1 MTSDETFI
9 SIMGDSV
16 PAQHQ
21 EMNIWELS
29 FLSDNPRVY
38 AAIKEIESFSSLTTD
53 EQQHCIYKRI
63 LQEPSVKN
71 LIPEIKR
78 DGGLQEPIIVRYDTR
93 QVIEGNSRLA
103 VYRKLY
109 SDTHENEQWRSIRC
123 LVVKS
128 LTDDQQT
135 RLLGQTHLRG
145 KTEWSAHAKALFC
158 YRWVEEKKKEE
169 AELAKLSGFTANE
182 IKKHAKAIKLMKEN
196 EDKDLSNHSY
206 YDVLVR
212 NKAISDAIEGD
223 SNLRG
228 TVMSQIKK
236 KEKDFTAQEMRKKLP
251 VVIKK
256 PKILRKYAKGEVGL
270 RDAYERADISDPEN
284 KLKTI
289 RDRLDDIE
297 QAEIKRL
304 ENNNLR
310 AMQQTIKQINRILR
324 RISNMVESSLDIKST
339 NSQDRRLAK

>member
-1 MTSDETFI
+1 MGRYFVDCKVSSCTACPRGYRYRRFPGFVPYGCSRGTTRRSVTRPVKETAILIKFQEEGQMTSDETFI

-109 SDTHENEQWRSIRC
+109 RDTHENEQWRSIRC

-128 LTDDQQT
+128 LPDDQQT

-169 AELAKLSGFTANE
+169 AELAKLSGFKANE
-182 IKKHAKAIKLMKEN
+182 IKKHAKA
-196 EDKDLSNHSY
+196 
-206 YDVLVR
+206 
-212 NKAISDAIEGD
+212 
-223 SNLRG
+223 
-228 TVMSQIKK
+228 
-236 KEKDFTAQEMRKKLP
+236 
-251 VVIKK
+251 
-256 PKILRKYAKGEVGL
+256 
-270 RDAYERADISDPEN
+270 
-284 KLKTI
+284 
-289 RDRLDDIE
+289 
-297 QAEIKRL
+297 
-304 ENNNLR
+304 
-310 AMQQTIKQINRILR
+310 
-324 RISNMVESSLDIKST
+324 
-339 NSQDRRLAK
+339 